1 MIVCR
6 LIHFLCLL
14 IKTQDG
20 LSNQHGPY
28 YGNQDFLSSSDAPS
42 DFSTATHQQQQ
53 QQTTFPVHHNGA
65 SHPSLETDLNLGVP
79 AAAHLNNSQIT
90 HLSQSAAQLNH
101 QILGSTPLSQIGCPP
116 LSIAEQYASQLSPCN
131 SSDELDDDEDDL
143 GSNFSNNSG
152 SKRQKRGILPKQAT
166 SVMRAWLFQHLVHPY
181 PTEDEKRAIAAQTNL
196 TLLQV
201 WIIFIY
207 SLRNIQWRKYLLVR
221 VEQDLKT
228 SIGCLKT
235 ILE

>member
-1 MIVCR
+1 M
-6 LIHFLCLL
+6 
-14 IKTQDG
+14 
-20 LSNQHGPY
+20 SNQHGPY

-53 QQTTFPVHHNGA
+53 TTFPLHHNGA
-65 SHPSLETDLNLGVP
+65 SHTSLETDLNLGVP
-79 AAAHLNNSQIT
+79 AAAHLNNSQINT
-90 HLSQSAAQLNH
+90 VAHLSQSTAQQLNH
-101 QILGSTPLSQIGCPP
+101 QILGSTPLSQIGCAP

-131 SSDELDDDEDDL
+131 SSDDLDDDDDDL

-166 SVMRAWLFQHLVHPY
+166 SVMRAWLFQHLIHPY

-201 WIIFIY
+201 GL
-207 SLRNIQWRKYLLVR
+207 SLFLNLTYKNYFPPHFNSGQQLVH
-221 VEQDLKT
+221 
-228 SIGCLKT
+228 
-235 ILE
+235 